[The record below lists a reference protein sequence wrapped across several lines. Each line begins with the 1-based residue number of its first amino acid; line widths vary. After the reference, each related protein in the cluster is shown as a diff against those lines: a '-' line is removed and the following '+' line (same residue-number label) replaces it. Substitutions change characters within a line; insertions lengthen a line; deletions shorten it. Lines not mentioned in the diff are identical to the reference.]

1 MKRLHLTL
9 SVALLIALGLS
20 LSVSL
25 YLQTNPI
32 FKADSHKLE
41 RSLIE
46 VSKSLRSLLNDKPES
61 EWDTLVSN
69 TGYDDQFDIDWYAL
83 EDINETI
90 DEQMVLESRQQ
101 LFSYDADHTPTM
113 ELLFAEQGMVVHITP
128 HDGSRQF
135 LNSAILVSLIIGIC
149 AATAFIALKPI
160 VRRLRNLQSLA
171 RLYGDGQWHTR
182 NTDMSKDP
190 IGRLGGSMED
200 MAGKIQHLIKDNEN
214 LVQDQRDL
222 MQAVAHEFRA
232 PMARMRFALEMN
244 EDQPI
249 DARGQAAI
257 SDALDELNDMV
268 SEVLRYARLQIS
280 SPDLNT
286 APLSVTQLIQ
296 ECVVKCLQLYPQADI
311 RQHLAESA
319 EPVIA
324 DQAQVQRALINLMSN
339 AVKYST
345 PVEGTDKPVVAVS
358 VEQHNGQCVIHV
370 DDNGPGISPED
381 RARALKPF
389 VRLESSRSK
398 KLGGTGLGLAIADGV
413 ATRHGGSLVI
423 SDSALG
429 GARLS
434 LTLPLVR

>member
-1 MKRLHLTL
+1 MNRLHLTL
-9 SVALLIALGLS
+9 SIALLIALCLS

-25 YLQTNPI
+25 YLQANPI

-41 RSLIE
+41 RSLID
-46 VSKSLRSLLNDKPES
+46 VSTSLRLL
-61 EWDTLVSN
+61 
-69 TGYDDQFDIDWYAL
+69 
-83 EDINETI
+83 
-90 DEQMVLESRQQ
+90 LESKQQ

-113 ELLFAEQGMVVHITP
+113 ELLFTEQRMVVQVTP
-128 HDGSRQF
+128 RDGGRQF
-135 LNSAILVSLIIGIC
+135 LNAAILVSLIIGIC
-149 AATAFIALKPI
+149 AATAFIALTPI
-160 VRRLRNLQSLA
+160 VRRLRNLQTLA
-171 RLYGDGQWHTR
+171 RLYGDGKWHTR
-182 NTDMSKDP
+182 NTDLSKDP

-200 MAGKIQHLIKDNEN
+200 MAGKIQNLIKDNEN
-214 LVQDQRDL
+214 LLQDQRDL

-244 EDQPI
+244 EDQPV

-280 SPDLNT
+280 SPDLNY
-286 APLSVTQLIQ
+286 ASLSVNQLIQ
-296 ECVVKCLQLYPQADI
+296 ECIVKCLQLHPQADI
-311 RQHLAESA
+311 RQSPAASA
-319 EPVIA
+319 QPITA
-324 DQAQVQRALINLMSN
+324 DQAQVQRALINLISN

-345 PVEGTDKPVVAVS
+345 PLHGTDRPVVAVS
-358 VEQHNGQCVIHV
+358 VEQCDGLCVIHV

-389 VRLESSRSK
+389 VRLESSRSR

-423 SDSALG
+423 GDSALG
-429 GARLS
+429 GARLTLS
-434 LTLPLVR
+434 LPLQRSDAVVSDLASA